1 MGEAVDSQTRGL
13 WNEALAG
20 AARSPSRKRGKMS
33 KPNIGKNVDSWC
45 TKCKMMLAHT
55 IEAAKGDKITKVH
68 CNTCGAQHAYRP
80 NAPGKKTTTGKT
92 SRAQAAKDAASADL
106 ATMLRGKDPA
116 KARPYVLSGRFQA
129 AELIRHP
136 SFGLGFVTAVKDQTK
151 IEVAFADGVKTL
163 VQGHSA

>member
-1 MGEAVDSQTRGL
+1 
-13 WNEALAG
+13 
-20 AARSPSRKRGKMS
+20 MS

-45 TKCKMMLAHT
+45 TKCKLILAHT
-55 IEAAKGDKITKVH
+55 IEAAKGDKITRVH

-80 NAPGKKTTTGKT
+80 NAPGKKTSTGK
-92 SRAQAAKDAASADL
+92 SARASQARKDGGASADF
-106 ATMLRGKDPA
+106 ATILRGKDPA

-136 SFGLGFVTAVKDQTK
+136 SFGLGLVTVVKDQTK

>member
-1 MGEAVDSQTRGL
+1 
-13 WNEALAG
+13 
-20 AARSPSRKRGKMS
+20 MS

-45 TKCKMMLAHT
+45 TKCKLMLAHT
-55 IEAAKGDKITKVH
+55 IEAAKGDKITRVH

-80 NAPGKKTTTGKT
+80 NAPGKKSATGKS
-92 SRAQAAKDAASADL
+92 SRASQARIAAAAADI
-106 ATMLRGKDPA
+106 ATILRGKDPA

-136 SFGLGFVTAVKDQTK
+136 SFGLGLVTAVKDPTK

>member
-1 MGEAVDSQTRGL
+1 
-13 WNEALAG
+13 
-20 AARSPSRKRGKMS
+20 MS
-33 KPNIGKNVDSWC
+33 KPNIGKNIDSWC
-45 TKCKMMLAHT
+45 TKCKLMLAHT
-55 IEAAKGDKITKVH
+55 IEAAKGDKVTRVH

-80 NAPGKKTTTGKT
+80 NPPGKKAPAKSGR
-92 SRAQAAKDAASADL
+92 SAQARKDAITSDF
-106 ATMLRGKDPA
+106 ATILRGKDPA

-136 SFGLGFVTAVKDQTK
+136 SFGLGLVTAVKDPTK

>member
-1 MGEAVDSQTRGL
+1 
-13 WNEALAG
+13 
-20 AARSPSRKRGKMS
+20 MS
-33 KPNIGKNVDSWC
+33 KSNIGKNVDSWC
-45 TKCKMMLAHT
+45 TKCKLILAHT
-55 IEAAKGDKITKVH
+55 IEAIKGDKITRVH

-80 NAPGKKTTTGKT
+80 NAPGKKAAAGKS
-92 SRAQAAKDAASADL
+92 SRGSQAAREAIANDF

-116 KARPYVLSGRFQA
+116 KARPYVLSGRFHA

-136 SFGLGFVTAVKDQTK
+136 SFGLGFVTAVKDPTK